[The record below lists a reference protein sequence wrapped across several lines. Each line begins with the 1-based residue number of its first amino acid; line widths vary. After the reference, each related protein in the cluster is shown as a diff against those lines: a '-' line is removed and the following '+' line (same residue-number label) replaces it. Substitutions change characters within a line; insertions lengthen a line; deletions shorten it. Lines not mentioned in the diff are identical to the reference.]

1 MRAGFVVFLCMRT
14 ALVCVAA
21 LLCLTPLTAST
32 GLDGKWPV
40 EFQSRGKKAKKAMT
54 PATLTLTSDGKQ
66 ISGMVSMGK
75 REILV
80 QEGRLDGSNFSFVT
94 VRKGK
99 KGESRLLW
107 TGTVDGDQIR
117 GTRAKEGGKR
127 GASFAGKRQI

>member
-1 MRAGFVVFLCMRT
+1 MRIAPICI
-14 ALVCVAA
+14 AA
-21 LLCLTPLTAST
+21 ILCLTPLAAST

-40 EFQSRGKKAKKAMT
+40 EFQSRGKKAKKAVT
-54 PATLTLTSDGKQ
+54 PATLTLTTDGKQ
-66 ISGMVSMGK
+66 INGTVSTGK
-75 REILV
+75 KAVPV
-80 QEGRLDGSNFSFVT
+80 QDGKIEGSNFSFVT

-107 TGTVDGDQIR
+107 TGTLDGDQIR